1 MSDTNRNTI
10 QMAVYCGVFI
20 IITAMYG
27 TVSRG
32 PLTFF
37 VPNVM
42 GTGLLL
48 KLDMLRYIFLWLTA
62 LIWMLTMLYSTQVMK
77 NNKSKN
83 RYDAVYMLTY
93 FSTLGVF
100 LSENIL
106 NLFTFY
112 EIMAISS
119 YFLIIHE
126 EDEYSHRAGASYLT
140 ISIAGGLMLLLG
152 ILLSYNYAGTLIISE
167 MDLSEASRA
176 TRTAIGILILVGF
189 GFKASLYPLH
199 FWLPKAYTAA
209 PISATIVLSAVLA
222 KTGIFGMILTL
233 HYTLGGERNLSLG
246 VLILSMITILIGGIL
261 ALYQRNIKR
270 TLAYSSMSQMGY
282 MLLSF
287 SLIELLG
294 DHGAIAVYGT
304 LFHVVNH
311 GIIKAL
317 LFMLVGVLYMV
328 LSEYSINSIYGCGR
342 FAPVLKGFFLV
353 GALAIIGFPGLNGYA
368 SKTMIHDALL
378 EAADILPGPM
388 FPLLNVLFYVGSAL
402 TVAYMTKLFVA
413 LFVEK
418 NSAFELQRIRL
429 HQWQVFLPLSLLS
442 LMVLFLG
449 IRADFFFPVFAK
461 ASTVLGL
468 EGAVTVKFFSS
479 KNLTS
484 SLLIFL
490 AGIGFYLLI
499 IRLCLRKSVEGKIV
513 YRNPTSNYFTI
524 EEGLII
530 PVVRCLYNLLL
541 AFFQFFD
548 QWLIRF
554 FQLMNRILG
563 WLFHTASEQMIKLS
577 TKEEVEEPEAEVMT
591 EPAPYIKPEP
601 MFAQAPTLQRKTSS
615 LQRKTAL
622 LVTEGETTVRKT
634 VLRSGRKLDTLTY
647 SVFIFGGILVLSL
660 IFVFLNSTLI

>member
-1 MSDTNRNTI
+1 
-10 QMAVYCGVFI
+10 
-20 IITAMYG
+20 
-27 TVSRG
+27 
-32 PLTFF
+32 
-37 VPNVM
+37 
-42 GTGLLL
+42 
-48 KLDMLRYIFLWLTA
+48 
-62 LIWMLTMLYSTQVMK
+62 
-77 NNKSKN
+77 
-83 RYDAVYMLTY
+83 
-93 FSTLGVF
+93 VF

-152 ILLSYNYAGTLIISE
+152 ILISYNYAGTLIISE
-167 MDLSEASRA
+167 MDLSEASQA

-233 HYTLGGERNLSLG
+233 HYTLGGDRNLSLG
-246 VLILSMITILIGGIL
+246 VLALSMITILIGGIL

-342 FAPVLKGFFLV
+342 FATALKGFFLV

-378 EAADILPGPM
+378 EAADVLPGPM
-388 FPLLNVLFYVGSAL
+388 FPILNVLFYVGSAL

-418 NSAFELQRIRL
+418 NPVFETQRIRL
-429 HQWQVFLPLSLLS
+429 HQWQVILPLSLLS
-442 LMVLFLG
+442 VMVLFLG
-449 IRADFFFPVFAK
+449 IRADLFFQVFAK
-461 ASTVLGL
+461 ASAVLGL
-468 EGAVTVKFFSS
+468 EGEVTVKFFSS

-484 SLLIFL
+484 SLFVFL
-490 AGIGFYLLI
+490 AGIGIYFLI
-499 IRLCLRKSVEGKIV
+499 VWLYQRRKVEGRVV
-513 YRNPTSNYFTI
+513 YRNPTSTYFTI
-524 EEGLII
+524 EEGFII
-530 PVVRCLYNLLL
+530 PVVGFLYKLLL

-554 FQLMNRILG
+554 FQLMNRIIG

-577 TKEEVEEPEAEVMT
+577 TKEEVEEPEPEPEPEPVPATTPEPT
-591 EPAPYIKPEP
+591 PAP
-601 MFAQAPTLQRKTSS
+601 
-615 LQRKTAL
+615 AL
-622 LVTEGETTVRKT
+622 IMEQGPSMREKVGVLVTEGETTVRKT
-634 VLRSGRKLDTLTY
+634 VLRSRRKLDTLTY